1 MSDRR
6 ILLVD
11 DEPKLV
17 RLVWEVLTATGFEVI
32 TTGSGREAV
41 EKAAV
46 EQPDLILL
54 DIVLA
59 DEVDG
64 YEVARR
70 VRAFSDVP
78 IIMLTARVEESDLL
92 RGFDAGADDYITKP
106 FSSKELLARVRAV
119 LKRANKEVS
128 EGAGGEIVCGELHI
142 DLASRRVTRNGERV
156 HLTRTEYNLLH
167 ELAAH
172 HNQVMLH
179 EQLLTAVW
187 GPEYRDD
194 LDYLRAY
201 IRYLR
206 RKLEP
211 EPSNPRYIVTSPG
224 VGYML
229 ECPEN
234 DH

>member
-1 MSDRR
+1 MNKQR

-17 RLVWEVLTATGFEVI
+17 RLVWEVLTATGFDVI
-32 TTGSGREAV
+32 ATGSGREAV
-41 EKAAV
+41 QKVAL
-46 EQPDLILL
+46 EQPDLMLL

-64 YEVARR
+64 YEVARQ
-70 VRAFSDVP
+70 VREFSDVP
-78 IIMLTARVEESDLL
+78 IIMLTARVEEADLL
-92 RGFDAGADDYITKP
+92 HGFDAGADDYITKP

-119 LKRANKEVS
+119 LKRS
-128 EGAGGEIVCGELHI
+128 SREGPAVEEIVCGDLQI
-142 DLASRRVTRNGERV
+142 DLARRRVIRKGENVR
-156 HLTRTEYNLLH
+156 LTRTEFNLLH

-172 HNQVMLH
+172 HNKVLLH
-179 EQLLTAVW
+179 DQLLTAVW

-201 IRYLR
+201 IRHLR
-206 RKLEP
+206 RKLEID
-211 EPSNPRYIVTSPG
+211 PSNPRYIVTYQG

-229 ECPEN
+229 ECP
-234 DH
+234 DK

>member
-1 MSDRR
+1 MSEQR

-17 RLVWEVLTATGFEVI
+17 RLVWEVLTATGFDVI
-32 TTGSGREAV
+32 ATGSGHEVVQKVAL
-41 EKAAV
+41 

-64 YEVARR
+64 YEVARQ
-70 VRAFSDVP
+70 VREFSEVP
-78 IIMLTARVEESDLL
+78 IIMLTARVEEADLL
-92 RGFDAGADDYITKP
+92 QGFDAGADDYITKP

-119 LKRANKEVS
+119 LKRSSREEPAV
-128 EGAGGEIVCGELHI
+128 AEIVCGDLQI
-142 DLASRRVTRNGERV
+142 DLARRRVIRKGASIR
-156 HLTRTEYNLLH
+156 LTRTEFNLLH

-172 HNQVMLH
+172 HNQVLLH
-179 EQLLTAVW
+179 DQLLTAVW

-206 RKLEP
+206 RKLEID
-211 EPSNPRYIVTSPG
+211 PSNPRYIVTYQG

-229 ECPEN
+229 ECP
-234 DH
+234 DK

>member
-1 MSDRR
+1 MSEQR

-32 TTGSGREAV
+32 ATGSGREAV
-41 EKAAV
+41 KKVAL

-64 YEVARR
+64 YAVARE
-70 VRAFSDVP
+70 VREFSDVP
-78 IIMLTARVEESDLL
+78 IIMLTARVEEADLL

-119 LKRANKEVS
+119 LKRSGREEPAV
-128 EGAGGEIVCGELHI
+128 AEIVCGDLQI
-142 DLASRRVTRNGERV
+142 DLARRRVIRKGKNIR
-156 HLTRTEYNLLH
+156 LTRTEFNLLR
-167 ELAAH
+167 ELATH
-172 HNQVMLH
+172 RNQVLLH
-179 EQLLTAVW
+179 DQLLTAVW
-187 GPEYRDD
+187 GSEYRDD

-206 RKLEP
+206 RKLEID
-211 EPSNPRYIVTSPG
+211 PSRPQYIVTLQG

-229 ECPEN
+229 ECP
-234 DH
+234 DK

>member
-1 MSDRR
+1 MSEQR

-17 RLVWEVLTATGFEVI
+17 RLVWEVLTATGFDVI

-41 EKAAV
+41 QKVAL

-54 DIVLA
+54 DIVLT

-64 YEVARR
+64 YEVARQ
-70 VRAFSDVP
+70 VREFSEVP
-78 IIMLTARVEESDLL
+78 IIMLTARVEEADLL

-119 LKRANKEVS
+119 LKRS
-128 EGAGGEIVCGELHI
+128 RHEGPAVAEIVCGDLQI
-142 DLASRRVTRNGERV
+142 DLARRRVIRKGESIY
-156 HLTRTEYNLLH
+156 LTRTEFNLLH
-167 ELAAH
+167 ELATH
-172 HNQVMLH
+172 RNQVLLH
-179 EQLLTAVW
+179 DKLLTAVW

-206 RKLEP
+206 RKLEID
-211 EPSNPRYIVTSPG
+211 PSNPRYIVTYQG

-229 ECPEN
+229 ECP
-234 DH
+234 DK